1 MLNNNATNQQAVRK
15 MANGIRLA
23 FFLSLI
29 TDIYD
34 IYRFI
39 TISGELREG
48 ISIALGILGT
58 ILLWQLSS
66 TLQAEKKQAI
76 YYWLALLFVGYIRY
90 IFVDA
95 ALSLNVI
102 SVIVLVL
109 AIFITLRL
117 VFWMRNA
124 VLN

>member
-1 MLNNNATNQQAVRK
+1 MSNNNAINQQAFRK

-29 TDIYD
+29 TNIFDIYD
-34 IYRFI
+34 FI
-39 TISGELREG
+39 SETGELREG
-48 ISIALGILGT
+48 MSIAFGILGT

-66 TLQAEKKQAI
+66 TLRAEKKQAL
-76 YYWLALLFVGYIRY
+76 YYWLGLLFVGYIRY

-95 ALSLNVI
+95 AFTLNI
-102 SVIVLVL
+102 FSMVLLLL
-109 AIFITLRL
+109 AVTLTFRI
-117 VFWMRNA
+117 VFWMRSG